1 MKPSV
6 VPRGQSQRAASG
18 EPPAPRPLVVDVD
31 GTLLRGDLLVEG
43 VLRLLAVSPLRLL
56 RSLLSL
62 AAGRA
67 AMKRKIAQQ
76 VDLAPSSL
84 VLEPAVQDEIAT
96 AKAAGQDVWLASA
109 SDERAV
115 APLAEAVG
123 ARGFFASDG
132 RTNLAGRAKAAALV
146 ERFGESGFVYVGNE
160 RRDLA
165 VWQKGQRIV
174 GVGVSPRLERRMR
187 ALGREQGKEVRLL
200 PGSGGRM
207 RAGWATL
214 RPQHWVKNTL
224 VFAPL
229 VAAHDTEAAHFLL
242 AAAIFAALSACA
254 SATYVLN
261 DLLDLPHDR
270 QHPSKRRRPLAAGE
284 AAPLPMAALGALLGA
299 GGLALA
305 FACSTAAGLWVLLYM
320 LGTVAYSM
328 SLKRKLL
335 IDVVVLAVLYMV
347 RVVAG
352 AAVVSVALSPWF
364 LGFFMFVFL
373 TLALVKR
380 QTELQDGEQRHA
392 QAAGRAWHREDVSVV
407 AGLCAAGSVASALIL
422 ALYLQSPQVEL
433 LYRQPGFLWPLC
445 PLVIYW
451 LGRMALLANRGAV
464 DADPLLFA
472 LRDRTSWLTG
482 LGVAVAF
489 LLAV

>member
-1 MKPSV
+1 MKTVESRPQGPCAAGGDG
-6 VPRGQSQRAASG
+6 VP
-18 EPPAPRPLVVDVD
+18 PPLVVDVD

-43 VLRLLAVSPLRLL
+43 VLRLLAASPLRLL

-76 VDLAPSSL
+76 VEMSSSSL

-96 AKAAGQDVWLASA
+96 AKAAGQEVWLASA

-123 ARGFFASDG
+123 ANGFFASDG
-132 RTNLAGRAKAAALV
+132 RTNLAGRAKASALV

-165 VWQKGQRIV
+165 VWQQARRIV

-187 ALGREQGKEVRLL
+187 ALGRKQGKDVRLL
-200 PGSGGRM
+200 PGSGGGM

-214 RPQHWVKNTL
+214 RPQHWVKNAL

-229 VAAHDTEAAHFLL
+229 VAAHDTETAHFLL

-380 QTELQDGEQRHA
+380 QTELQGGERHA
-392 QAAGRAWHREDVSVV
+392 TAVGRAWHREDVSVI
-407 AGLCAAGSVASALIL
+407 AGLCAAGSVASVLIL

-433 LYRQPGFLWPLC
+433 LYGQPGFLWLLC
-445 PLVIYW
+445 PLAIYW

-472 LRDRTSWLTG
+472 LRDRTTWLTG
-482 LGVAVAF
+482 LGAAVAF